1 MFRIEDILAK
11 ITSCTNRSE
20 KHGKERTPAISIGL
34 YVVMGR
40 EALEMFDVGLR
51 VFLYRK
57 PNPTPGELPMAHDND
72 TELRFPFMRNLSWN
86 RSYEGY
92 LLRFHIGASGKEDV
106 LLAECELKE
115 IQFVPQEGGSVGISF
130 KINAHPKDDED
141 HGKIGRRVQQEIGI
155 TLTPP
160 ENYVEPGLFGD
171 GATPDDENA
180 DARKVAQIL
189 DAMQAED
196 RVNADAMS
204 EADDE

>member
-1 MFRIEDILAK
+1 
-11 ITSCTNRSE
+11 
-20 KHGKERTPAISIGL
+20 
-34 YVVMGR
+34 
-40 EALEMFDVGLR
+40 MFDVALKH
-51 VFLYRK
+51 FLYRK
-57 PNPTPGELPMAHDND
+57 PQPTPGELAMDHDNA
-72 TELRFPFMRNLSWN
+72 TELRFPFMRNLGWN

-115 IQFVPQEGGSVGISF
+115 ISFVPQEGGSVGISF

-141 HGKIGRRVQQEIGI
+141 HGKIARRVQQEIGI

-171 GATPDDENA
+171 GATPEDENA
-180 DARKVAQIL
+180 DARKIAQIL
-189 DAMQAED
+189 DAMQVED